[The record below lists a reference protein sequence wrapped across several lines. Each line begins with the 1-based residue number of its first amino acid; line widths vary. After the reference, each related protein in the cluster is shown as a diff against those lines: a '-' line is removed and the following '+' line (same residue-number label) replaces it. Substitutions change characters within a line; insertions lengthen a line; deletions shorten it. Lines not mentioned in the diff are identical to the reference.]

1 MGNILNSDLPPL
13 DKYEIIVSSKKT
25 ANFAKLY
32 QEKSVKTFIN
42 AEKTLL
48 NELKTSKPEFI
59 DSHDI
64 SLKVKNS
71 LVQEKNIKASGYLMK

>member
-1 MGNILNSDLPPL
+1 MSHQ
-13 DKYEIIVSSKKT
+13 KKT

-71 LVQEKNIKASGYLMK
+71 LVQEKNIKASRYLMK